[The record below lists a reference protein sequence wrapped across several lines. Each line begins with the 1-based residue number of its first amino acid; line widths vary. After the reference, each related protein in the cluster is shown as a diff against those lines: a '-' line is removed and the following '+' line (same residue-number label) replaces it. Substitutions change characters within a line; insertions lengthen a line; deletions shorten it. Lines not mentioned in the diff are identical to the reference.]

1 MERREEKKEPL
12 CCEEHSRYTYMSAN
26 QLRWLIRPL
35 SRSFRVTKSNQTSA
49 IASRAF
55 KGAESIPR
63 GGPRHRWNSREFV
76 LQMRIR
82 SPSRCYYYK
91 YYLLECPYSR
101 LRSRRST
108 DFHRRIFGT
117 RKDFLSRASPLLLSP
132 FRFLAP
138 WRWQSVP
145 ADYPQISL
153 RSRNGVSWTSFSKV
167 YVNKP
172 LIIISPAEKF
182 DHRGRRT

>member
-1 MERREEKKEPL
+1 VR
-12 CCEEHSRYTYMSAN
+12 
-26 QLRWLIRPL
+26 LR
-35 SRSFRVTKSNQTSA
+35 
-49 IASRAF
+49 
-55 KGAESIPR
+55 GAESVPR
-63 GGPRHRWNSREFV
+63 EGPRHRWNPREFV

-101 LRSRRST
+101 LRSRRTT
-108 DFHRRIFGT
+108 DFHRRTFGT
-117 RKDFLSRASPLLLSP
+117 CKDFLSRATLLLLSP
-132 FRFLAP
+132 FRFLVP

-172 LIIISPAEKF
+172 LIIISLAEKF